1 MTHTR
6 RLAVYVRSPVSD
18 ATEQR
23 QTATLARADSLRQ
36 QGLVDDVRVTYWNRL
51 ATASNATEADDITAM
66 EAWAAEHDC
75 SLAPAF
81 DRHDRSS
88 AFTGRDSV
96 VTLPVICLVVYEDD
110 EIAGVYPHAGP
121 EGHCTVADGLDRI
134 ESALQCGEELAY
146 TGSQR

>member
-1 MTHTR
+1 M
-6 RLAVYVRSPVSD
+6 YVRSPVSD

-23 QTATLARADSLRQ
+23 QTAALARADSLRQ
-36 QGLVDDVRVTYWNRL
+36 QGLVDDVSVTYWNRL
-51 ATASNATEADDITAM
+51 STGADANEAADIAAM
-66 EAWAAEHDC
+66 EAWADAHGC

-121 EGHCTVADGLDRI
+121 EGHCTVADGLDRV
-134 ESALQCGEELAY
+134 ESALRCGENLAY

>member
-23 QTATLARADSLRQ
+23 QTAALARADSLRQ
-36 QGLVDDVRVTYWNRL
+36 QGLVDDVSVTYWNRL
-51 ATASNATEADDITAM
+51 ATASNAGEADDIAAM
-66 EAWAAEHDC
+66 EAWAEAHDC

-96 VTLPVICLVVYEDD
+96 VTLPVMCLVVLVDD

-121 EGHCTVADGLDRI
+121 DGHCTVADGLDRI
-134 ESALQCGEELAY
+134 ESALQCGEDLAY